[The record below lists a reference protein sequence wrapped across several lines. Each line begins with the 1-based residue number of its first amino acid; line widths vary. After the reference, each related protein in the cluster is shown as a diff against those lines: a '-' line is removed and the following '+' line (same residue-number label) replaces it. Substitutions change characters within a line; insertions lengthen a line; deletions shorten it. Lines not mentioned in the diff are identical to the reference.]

1 MNDTASDPVRELT
14 DSLHR
19 LVDEFAERIGESP
32 YALGSPAL
40 AFAIKSGLPPRMA
53 YSVSQTASYT
63 GFTEDQIRGAM
74 KSGELAA
81 IMPNGQEKGFR
92 IPVKEVD
99 RWIAAQL

>member
-40 AFAIKSGLPPRMA
+40 AFAVEAGLPPRMA
-53 YSVSQTASYT
+53 YSVSETARYT
-63 GFTEDQIRGAM
+63 GFDVISIRNEM
-74 KSGELAA
+74 KAGRLRA
-81 IMPNGQEKGFR
+81 IMPNGQSKGYR